1 MLGTRLRCWM
11 ETHIVR
17 ARKKQ
22 NRSKGKGK
30 NLQDSPSTSPHIN
43 YEQPNE
49 AKENK
54 IAKESSE
61 YSVDKAP
68 MTDGQKEKTTNGVT
82 NLSSPESAYSTGY
95 STDGTSPGASIPPEY
110 YINLRTGKHY
120 VPANT
125 GNTGTSEAVQS
136 CTAATRAQQ
145 QQQLHVVAY
154 ANGPGPGSGGPLTP
168 SSARRRRE
176 EAAVKRKVKP
186 TSHGLPESSTEEDIA
201 DRPSKP
207 TPSHKAGTPKSQ
219 RKPIQQPINGVSHRR
234 TESYDESHNLI
245 FNILPPPPCTTNAER
260 DSEGS
265 SSTQT
270 GGSLQCTSPFL
281 SSASP
286 RQRNRIRTNPWLG
299 ANANLQGDK
308 TKNYYS
314 PGETSSTVGSSS
326 TISSGGYRDRV
337 KDDVTPFSP
346 KPVDRKLEDIKNLN
360 MIRSATYVT
369 SPLVN
374 GRRPINAVTTCSPQ
388 PNRPCRHTRPGTS
401 SSSSAP
407 SSGSDDNHHGNTS
420 DFSDDDIT
428 LNEMLGKYDESYVYE
443 KETDI
448 LSDSDPTDCEE
459 QHDYNDKILNKGH
472 CTYVSANHTPEV
484 CKRQCSRMRR
494 QRSSGGDGSAPSSRG
509 SSLNGR
515 RVRRTSCRQ
524 RDESSDIT
532 PRRYR
537 KKHRQP
543 SRERKPASAECI
555 TKDPPPL
562 PQIIP
567 NATRIPRPSPVNE
580 VDRKNVEQARHINL
594 NRVLMERL
602 IHNQRSG
609 TRSADGTPVSLRRNG
624 THEYNGKYLRNPH
637 VSKLINSNCNLI
649 ERRTSIEDRNLP
661 KNEIPLYK
669 KRSNSLTGYNAI
681 NPPNLPPRNPVRL
694 ENNSIDKEGDIKY
707 RQLIQEAEHILE
719 DFHVKPYR
727 ADYMS
732 PTLSTKSAIIPNT
745 EPIPIIPHRFPDESV
760 INSQINLLEETI
772 NNNPVPKI
780 ENDEGIFKTIS
791 KTLEKIIIRNSDS
804 KRNDKNCET
813 LKSKK
818 KNCNRSKTP
827 NPVPT
832 SPSKH
837 PVNTIPQNAYCQ
849 EHDYVNN
856 QLPVDNT
863 PFTDRNDN
871 LYRNTFAFSP
881 RHRAQPTHNT
891 RTQYKPN
898 GCAGGDKEHFKN
910 AKGVDIIRN
919 GEYSPI
925 NLSPKMTQMNGV
937 HRNIPRNTLTVWQER
952 TVNLQQNDSQ
962 NGKLYKNDIPIKPPL
977 VPFKSFD
984 LGNKVAINSKYCPQ
998 SEPVKRKV
1006 YAGSNTFGKLQ
1017 KTLMRKES
1025 EKDYDV
1031 EHMSTDAL
1039 RNENTNLKEKVAQ
1052 LRRER
1057 LQVEARVRETQEQI
1071 DRLRLADSSSHC

>member
-1 MLGTRLRCWM
+1 
-11 ETHIVR
+11 
-17 ARKKQ
+17 
-22 NRSKGKGK
+22 
-30 NLQDSPSTSPHIN
+30 
-43 YEQPNE
+43 
-49 AKENK
+49 
-54 IAKESSE
+54 
-61 YSVDKAP
+61 
-68 MTDGQKEKTTNGVT
+68 MTDEPKEKSNNGVI

-120 VPANT
+120 VPATT
-125 GNTGTSEAVQS
+125 GNTGTSESVQS
-136 CTAATRAQQ
+136 CTAASRAHQ

-154 ANGPGPGSGGPLTP
+154 ANGPGSGSGGPPTP

-176 EAAVKRKVKP
+176 EVVIKRKVKP

-207 TPSHKAGTPKSQ
+207 TPIHKASTPKSQ
-219 RKPIQQPINGVSHRR
+219 RKAIQQPINCVAHRR
-234 TESYDESHNLI
+234 TESYDESHNFI
-245 FNILPPPPCTTNAER
+245 INVLPPSTTNAER

-265 SSTQT
+265 SSTHT
-270 GGSLQCTSPFL
+270 GGSLQCTSPYL

-299 ANANLQGDK
+299 ANLQTDK

-326 TISSGGYRDRV
+326 TLSSGGYRDRM

-346 KPVDRKLEDIKNLN
+346 KPIDRKLEDIKNLN

-388 PNRPCRHTRPGTS
+388 PNRPCRHTRPDTS

-420 DFSDDDIT
+420 DFSDDDVT

-459 QHDYNDKILNKGH
+459 QHDYNDNSSLHASEQQDDLDFIDTGSIAELANSDTEFPDKILNKGH
-472 CTYVSANHTPEV
+472 CTYVSANHTPEA
-484 CKRQCSRMRR
+484 CKKQCSRTRR

-509 SSLNGR
+509 SSLNSR

-524 RDESSDIT
+524 REELSDIT

-537 KKHRQP
+537 KKYRQP
-543 SRERKPASAECI
+543 SRERKPASIECI
-555 TKDPPPL
+555 TKDLPSSPL

-567 NATRIPRPSPVNE
+567 NTARLPRPSPSNE
-580 VDRKNVEQARHINL
+580 VVDRKNVEQGRHINL

-624 THEYNGKYLRNPH
+624 THEYNGKYLKNPH

-649 ERRTSIEDRNLP
+649 EKRTSIEDRNVS

-681 NPPNLPPRNPVRL
+681 NPPNVPPRNPVRI

-727 ADYMS
+727 AEYMS
-732 PTLSTKSAIIPNT
+732 PTLSTKSAILPNT
-745 EPIPIIPHRFPDESV
+745 EPIFLPNKFPDESV

-772 NNNPVPKI
+772 NNNPIPKI

-804 KRNDKNCET
+804 KRNDKNGDT
-813 LKSKK
+813 LKLKK

-827 NPVPT
+827 TNAVQT
-832 SPSKH
+832 SPPK
-837 PVNTIPQNAYCQ
+837 PNNTLPQNAYCI

-856 QLPVDNT
+856 QIPVDNT
-863 PFTDRNDN
+863 QFTDRNDN

-881 RHRAQPTHNT
+881 RHRTPTHNS

-898 GCAGGDKEHFKN
+898 GCTAGDKEHFKN
-910 AKGVDIIRN
+910 TKGVDIIRN

-925 NLSPKMTQMNGV
+925 NLSPKMSQMNGV

-952 TVNLQQNDSQ
+952 AINEQQDGSPNR
-962 NGKLYKNDIPIKPPL
+962 KLFLRNDIPIKPPL

-984 LGNKVAINSKYCPQ
+984 LGNKIAINSKYCPQ

-1025 EKDYDV
+1025 EKDYGV
-1031 EHMSTDAL
+1031 ENMSTDAL

-1071 DRLRLADSSSHC
+1071 DRLRLADSSSHCYENV